1 MHGLTFEIRCIY
13 YTGVLIYKS
22 RSHLVRKYIEDLL
35 QIVKNEHYNLR
46 STNKGDHKKDS
57 VQNRLLTKQFFLH
70 EQNHL
75 NLNTTSNKESILAT
89 KV

>member
-22 RSHLVRKYIEDLL
+22 ISHLVRKYIEDLL

-46 STNKGDHKKDS
+46 STNKGDLKKI
-57 VQNRLLTKQFFLH
+57 VCKTGYLQNSFSYLSKT
-70 EQNHL
+70 
-75 NLNTTSNKESILAT
+75 I
-89 KV
+89 